1 MPSVA
6 TPKCQH
12 RSCRGSTIPAPAL
25 AAALH
30 DPDPSAHR
38 MSCGP
43 STHHRPACSSRR
55 GAASGVG
62 GAASAPVC
70 DGRAKYDADSSAPP
84 AATTDRWASWSAHI
98 DRWAAHTRSGS
109 GSSTSSCR
117 RRRIVCCL
125 AFHIAMWCWTVMGPY
140 DPRHA
145 GLGWPGRGQLREDG
159 RESVHVDPS
168 GPLAFLEDELSG
180 APLLEAGR
188 EVGELLDDGAHILAS
203 PDGGRLTGG
212 VRMSTPGPARLRG
225 EHHRVFVSHRD
236 QLQPPR
242 YRSRSRC
249 GSFEIRSATA
259 RSLMPRRPSRVTTW
273 VRPTARDAGAHVP
286 SIAGRPRCLPQFQSN
301 RLPRAAPPGAER
313 GASRTLPGHLGFP
326 ERRATSWFVAGISH
340 VACCASAVAL
350 GSSQRPCFECSGC
363 RCTRG
368 LPAELG
374 AMGPVSTQGPVAAD
388 GEVRA

>member
-225 EHHRVFVSHRD
+225 EHHRVFD
-236 QLQPPR
+236 QPQ
-242 YRSRSRC
+242 
-249 GSFEIRSATA
+249 GS
-259 RSLMPRRPSRVTTW
+259 
-273 VRPTARDAGAHVP
+273 
-286 SIAGRPRCLPQFQSN
+286 
-301 RLPRAAPPGAER
+301 APG
-313 GASRTLPGHLGFP
+313 P
-326 ERRATSWFVAGISH
+326 E
-340 VACCASAVAL
+340 
-350 GSSQRPCFECSGC
+350 E
-363 RCTRG
+363 
-368 LPAELG
+368 
-374 AMGPVSTQGPVAAD
+374 
-388 GEVRA
+388 